1 MSTKYITCPKCKKE
15 GVYNS
20 HSKSFVCGGCK
31 YTETLK
37 DIIEKRL
44 RG

>member
-15 GVYNS
+15 GVYISGEKVACNE
-20 HSKSFVCGGCK
+20 CG

-37 DIIEKRL
+37 SIVEKRL